1 VPTWNYVADE
11 ARSTFTP
18 VIDGAALQGLVR
30 RLAEAQETGRD
41 HPGAVEY
48 APENFIAG
56 IMKAIMCFR
65 MMVTSLDGSATLW
78 QHRPD
83 ADRARVRDGMAA
95 QPTAAAQ
102 AIAALMRG

>member
-1 VPTWNYVADE
+1 
-11 ARSTFTP
+11 
-18 VIDGAALQGLVR
+18 
-30 RLAEAQETGRD
+30 
-41 HPGAVEY
+41 
-48 APENFIAG
+48 
-56 IMKAIMCFR
+56 